1 MENNDSFRR
10 VINSINQGKTI
21 PALKL
26 VQSSPETA
34 AIVSKLISPL
44 DKTNF
49 DIRKKNADSAINQSQ
64 IQAVS
69 ESTKQRIVDNE
80 SITQIFPDI
89 ELAIQILSSSILSPK
104 DMVKTDLI
112 YKSKEPIFA
121 SELLLKLNE
130 VVRVHFE
137 SYHGVQ
143 NELQDILR
151 ASLFET
157 GSYIKAIIPESLVD
171 EVINNN
177 QNLSTEALSDI
188 FSVSPGK
195 PATIRNLQILGNA
208 GVKTSHGVAA
218 SLESLFSAG
227 PTATIYDP
235 KITIPLDGNKEF
247 ALESLE
253 ITDNFQLF
261 KLPQVIK
268 QNVSARIK
276 QTVSG
281 LRSAHRNKLQP
292 SVESSDKEKRLTTS
306 QMTTIAYKAHSAGA
320 QTFMAFPE
328 RGNAKRKTIG
338 RPLVLRIPSEAAIPV
353 HIPGDETKHIG
364 YFVMV
369 DADGNPVNRN
379 SVNSSRDSISGLMG
393 LAGAQGGAVNGNGSQ
408 GANLSSVLIAK
419 AKNNLASSAGSPT
432 VDNIAKVYSSIV
444 ENNLMQRLTNGIY
457 GSNVQIANNEEVYRI
472 MLARALSSK
481 FTRLI
486 YLPAELVTYFAF
498 DFYPNG
504 VGKSYLDNI
513 KNLTSI
519 RAILLFAKVMAQVK
533 SAISLTHVNMTLD
546 PNDPDPQK
554 TIEIAQHE
562 IGKMRQQYFPLGIN
576 TPADLVNWIQG
587 AGLEF
592 SFEGHPGI
600 PQTKFDFETKNL
612 QREIP
617 DGELDE
623 TLRKQT
629 YMAFGLSPET
639 VDNGFN
645 TEFATTAVANNILLS
660 KRVIQ
665 IQQKFTPLLTDLC
678 RKLISNDAI
687 ALNELRD
694 IVKENI
700 GSIEKSLSEQEVAQ
714 RTENEDKFLDD
725 VVARYIEN
733 FMIDLP
739 RPDVTELQTQTAAFN
754 EYSDALDKAID
765 SWISSEFVTSDL
777 SGDISSNIDSLKSV
791 LKSHFLRRWMSENG
805 YMAELND
812 IVTAD
817 EEGKPTLDIFE
828 MNKTHMEGLMRTA
841 MKFIKSILPAKIA
854 TDKDI
859 ANLGVTEGT
868 PDTSGGS
875 SDSTDGGGGGDD
887 FGDLGGDFDTPP
899 GDDPINPDDGAPPA
913 EDDAAPAA
921 DPEAPEGDAP
931 PQ

>member
-1 MENNDSFRR
+1 MENNDTLRR
-10 VINSINQGKTI
+10 VVNSINQGKTI
-21 PALKL
+21 PAMKL

-49 DIRKKNADSAINQSQ
+49 DIRKKNGDNAINQSQ

-69 ESTKQRIVDNE
+69 ESTKQRITDNE

-112 YKSKEPIFA
+112 YKSKEPIFS

-130 VVRVHFE
+130 VMRVNFE
-137 SYHGVQ
+137 GYYGVN

-151 ASLFET
+151 AALFET

-171 EVINNN
+171 EVINSN
-177 QNLSTEALSDI
+177 QNISTEALTDL
-188 FSVSPGK
+188 FVTAQGK
-195 PATIRNLQILGNA
+195 PLAIRNLQILGNA
-208 GVKTSHGVAA
+208 GPKPASGVSA
-218 SLESLFSAG
+218 SLEALFSSG
-227 PTATIYDP
+227 PSTTVYDP
-235 KITIPLDGNKEF
+235 KVKFSNDFT
-247 ALESLE
+247 LESLE
-253 ITDNFQLF
+253 ISDNFQLL

-268 QNVSARIK
+268 QGVSARVK
-276 QTVSG
+276 QTVNN
-281 LRSAHRNKLQP
+281 LRNAHKEKLQP
-292 SVESSDKEKRLTTS
+292 SAESLDKDKRLTSS
-306 QMTTIAYKAHSAGA
+306 QMSTIAYKSHSAGA

-328 RGNAKRKTIG
+328 RSNAKRKTIG
-338 RPLVLRIPSEAAIPV
+338 RPLVMRIPSEAAIPV

-369 DADGNPVNRN
+369 DVDGNPVNRN
-379 SVNSSRDSISGLMG
+379 SVNSSRDSISGLAG
-393 LAGAQGGAVNGNGSQ
+393 LAGAQGAASNGNNGQASS
-408 GANLSSVLIAK
+408 LSSVLIAK
-419 AKNNLASSAGSPT
+419 AKSNLASSAASPS

-444 ENNLMQRLTNGIY
+444 ETNLMERLTNGIY

-576 TPADLVNWIQG
+576 TPADLVNWIQS

-612 QREIP
+612 QRDIP

-678 RKLISNDAI
+678 RKLISNDAVAI
-687 ALNELRD
+687 QELKD
-694 IVKENI
+694 LIKENI
-700 GSIEKSLSEQEVAQ
+700 GMIEKDMIEDEKAQ
-714 RTENEDKFLDD
+714 YAENQDKFIED
-725 VVARYIEN
+725 VVSRYIDN

-754 EYSDALDKAID
+754 EYSDALDKAIN
-765 SWISSEFVTSDL
+765 SWISSEFVTN
-777 SGDISSNIDSLKSV
+777 DISGEISNNIDSLKSI
-791 LKSHFLRRWMSENG
+791 LKSYYLRRWMSENG
-805 YMAELND
+805 YMSELND

-828 MNKTHMEGLMRTA
+828 MNRTHMEGLMRSA
-841 MKFIKSILPAKIA
+841 MKFIRNILPAKEA

-859 ANLGVTEGT
+859 SNLGVTEGT
-868 PDTSGGS
+868 QDTPSTSDGDDGFGDTSV
-875 SDSTDGGGGGDD
+875 GGDD
-887 FGDLGGDFDTPP
+887 GLDLSFDETPVEPVDEAATGTATPP
-899 GDDPINPDDGAPPA
+899 ADDTDPEQTPTS
-913 EDDAAPAA
+913 DDAK
-921 DPEAPEGDAP
+921 PE
-931 PQ
+931 